1 MREQGKKIS
10 ENNSEYFM
18 SSAIQDKSSID
29 ANTASSLSGHLL

>member
-1 MREQGKKIS
+1 MREQGKNIS
-10 ENNSEYFM
+10 ENSEYFM